1 MVRNLPSP
9 SPKQTRGGDGD
20 GIETGPG
27 AERRETGA
35 SADEAISIGPTDNL
49 QFAELRLPG
58 IDGIGVFLE
67 QMGVYSLG
75 G

>member
-9 SPKQTRGGDGD
+9 APKQTRGGDGD
-20 GIETGPG
+20 GN
-27 AERRETGA
+27 A

-58 IDGIGVFLE
+58 IDGIGVPISGANGGFTASE
-67 QMGVYSLG
+67 AGDGEFILG
-75 G
+75 Y